1 LKVADFTR
9 QSKAE
14 DIMRC
19 FLTIILCT
27 AFAFG
32 LAANAAFAHAFL
44 DHAVPA
50 VGATVSGSPSEL
62 RLTFTERLVPAFS
75 GAQIATAGGAPV
87 AAAKA
92 TLDPSDP
99 MTLHVRL
106 NQPLKPGAYKV
117 TWHVV
122 SVDTHRT
129 NGSYTF
135 TVAP

>member
-1 LKVADFTR
+1 MHR
-9 QSKAE
+9 
-14 DIMRC
+14 
-19 FLTIILCT
+19 FLTIILG
-27 AFAFG
+27 AA
-32 LAANAAFAHAFL
+32 LACVLATSATYAHAFL
-44 DHAVPA
+44 DHAVPG

-62 RLTFTERLVPAFS
+62 RLTFTQALVPAFAS
-75 GAQIATAGGAPV
+75 VQITTAGGAPV
-87 AAAKA
+87 AAGKA
-92 TLDPSDP
+92 TPDPADP

-106 NQPLKPGAYKV
+106 SQPLKPGVYKV